1 MAFSSHY
8 KPLILREE
16 SVSKSQILPRNIYK
30 ITSYEYADGQT
41 KTLSGSTTSIVF
53 VIGITSDKKLTC
65 IKISDI
71 KPDKFFKWLK
81 PLFKKG
87 LTESDW
93 KAEQKLGQL
102 LILGDKQGSKI
113 FNQFVRSNQIYTKE
127 PTSYRTY
134 NISGIKQIQEIRIK
148 PDILKSYY

>member
-8 KPLILREE
+8 KPLILSEE
-16 SVSKSQILPRNIYK
+16 SVGKSQILPRNIYK

>member
-1 MAFSSHY
+1 MPFSLQY
-8 KPLILREE
+8 KPLILSEE

-30 ITSYEYADGQT
+30 ITSYQYADGTT
-41 KTLSGSTTSIVF
+41 KTLSGTTTSIVF
-53 VIGITSDKKLTC
+53 AIGITSDKKLTC

-93 KAEQKLGQL
+93 KAEQKLAQL

-113 FNQFVRSNQIYTKE
+113 FNQFVKTNPIYSKD
-127 PTSYRTY
+127 PSPYRTY

-148 PDILKSYY
+148 PDILKTYY

>member
-1 MAFSSHY
+1 MPFSLQY
-8 KPLILREE
+8 KPLILSEE
-16 SVSKSQILPRNIYK
+16 SVSKSQILPRNIYR
-30 ITSYEYADGQT
+30 ITSYQYVDGTT
-41 KTLSGSTTSIVF
+41 KTLSGTKTSIIF
-53 VIGITSDKKLTC
+53 AIGITPDKKLTC

-93 KAEQKLGQL
+93 TTEQKLGQL
-102 LILGDKQGSKI
+102 LILGDKQGSKV
-113 FNQFVRSNQIYTKE
+113 FNQFVKTNPIYSKE
-127 PTSYRTY
+127 PSLYRTY

-148 PDILKSYY
+148 PDILKTYY

>member
-1 MAFSSHY
+1 MAFSSQY
-8 KPLILREE
+8 KPLILSEE
-16 SVSKSQILPRNIYK
+16 SVSKSQILPRNIYR
-30 ITSYEYADGQT
+30 ITSYQYADGQT
-41 KTLSGSTTSIVF
+41 KTLSGTTTSIVF

-71 KPDKFFKWLK
+71 KPDKFFQWLK

>member
-1 MAFSSHY
+1 MAFSSQY
-8 KPLILREE
+8 KPLILSEE
-16 SVSKSQILPRNIYK
+16 SVSKSQILPRNIYR
-30 ITSYEYADGQT
+30 ITSYQYADGQT
-41 KTLSGSTTSIVF
+41 KTLSGTTTSIVF
-53 VIGITSDKKLTC
+53 EIGVTSDKKLTC

>member
-1 MAFSSHY
+1 MAFSSQY
-8 KPLILREE
+8 KPLILSEE
-16 SVSKSQILPRNIYK
+16 SVSKSQILPRNIYR
-30 ITSYEYADGQT
+30 ITSYQYADGQT
-41 KTLSGSTTSIVF
+41 KTLSGTTTSIVF

-71 KPDKFFKWLK
+71 KPDKFFQWLK

-148 PDILKSYY
+148 SDILKSYY

>member
-1 MAFSSHY
+1 MPFSLQY
-8 KPLILREE
+8 KPLILSEE

-30 ITSYEYADGQT
+30 ITSYQYADGST
-41 KTLSGSTTSIVF
+41 KTLSGTKTSIVF
-53 VIGITSDKKLTC
+53 AIGITSDKKLTC
-65 IKISDI
+65 IKISEL

-81 PLFKKG
+81 PLFRKG

-93 KAEQKLGQL
+93 TANQKLGQL
-102 LILGDKQGSKI
+102 LILADKQGSKI
-113 FNQFVRSNQIYTKE
+113 FNQFVKTNSIYSKD
-127 PTSYRTY
+127 PSPYRTY

>member
-1 MAFSSHY
+1 MPFSLQY
-8 KPLILREE
+8 TPLILSEE
-16 SVSKSQILPRNIYK
+16 SVSKSQILPRNIYR
-30 ITSYEYADGQT
+30 ITSYQYVDGTT
-41 KTLSGSTTSIVF
+41 KTLSGTKTSIIF
-53 VIGITSDKKLTC
+53 AIGITPDKKLTC

-93 KAEQKLGQL
+93 TTEQKLGQL
-102 LILGDKQGSKI
+102 LILGDKQGSKV
-113 FNQFVRSNQIYTKE
+113 FNQFVKTNPIYSKE
-127 PTSYRTY
+127 PSLYRTY
-134 NISGIKQIQEIRIK
+134 NISGIKQIQEIKIK

>member
-1 MAFSSHY
+1 MPFSLQY
-8 KPLILREE
+8 KPLILSEE
-16 SVSKSQILPRNIYK
+16 SVSKSQILPRNIYR
-30 ITSYEYADGQT
+30 ITSYQYVDGTT
-41 KTLSGSTTSIVF
+41 KTLSGTKTSIIF
-53 VIGITSDKKLTC
+53 AIGITPDKKLTC

-93 KAEQKLGQL
+93 TTEQKLGQL
-102 LILGDKQGSKI
+102 LILGDKQGSKV
-113 FNQFVRSNQIYTKE
+113 FNQFVKTNPIYSKE
-127 PTSYRTY
+127 PSLYRTY
-134 NISGIKQIQEIRIK
+134 NISGIKQIQEIKIK

>member
-1 MAFSSHY
+1 MPFSLQY
-8 KPLILREE
+8 KPLILSEE
-16 SVSKSQILPRNIYK
+16 SVSKSQILPRNIYR
-30 ITSYEYADGQT
+30 ITSYQYVDGTT
-41 KTLSGSTTSIVF
+41 KTLSGTKTSIIF
-53 VIGITSDKKLTC
+53 AIGITPDKKLTC

-93 KAEQKLGQL
+93 TTEQKLGQL
-102 LILGDKQGSKI
+102 LILGDKQGSKV
-113 FNQFVRSNQIYTKE
+113 FNQFVKTNPIYSKE
-127 PTSYRTY
+127 PSPYRTY

>member
-16 SVSKSQILPRNIYK
+16 SVSKSQILPRKIYK

>member
-1 MAFSSHY
+1 MAFSSQY
-8 KPLILREE
+8 KPLILSEE
-16 SVSKSQILPRNIYK
+16 SVSKSQILPRNIYR
-30 ITSYEYADGQT
+30 ITSYQYADGQT
-41 KTLSGSTTSIVF
+41 KTLSGTTTSIVF
-53 VIGITSDKKLTC
+53 AIGVTSDKKLTC

-71 KPDKFFKWLK
+71 KPDKFFQWLK

>member
-1 MAFSSHY
+1 MAFSSQY
-8 KPLILREE
+8 KPLILSEE
-16 SVSKSQILPRNIYK
+16 SVSKSQILPRNIYR
-30 ITSYEYADGQT
+30 ITSYQYADGQT
-41 KTLSGSTTSIVF
+41 KTLSGTTTSIVF
-53 VIGITSDKKLTC
+53 AIGVTSDKKLTC

-93 KAEQKLGQL
+93 NAEQKLGQL

>member
-1 MAFSSHY
+1 MPFSLQY
-8 KPLILREE
+8 KPLILSEE
-16 SVSKSQILPRNIYK
+16 SVSKSQILPRNIYR
-30 ITSYEYADGQT
+30 ITSYQYADGQT
-41 KTLSGSTTSIVF
+41 KTLSGSATSIVF

>member
-1 MAFSSHY
+1 MPFSLQY
-8 KPLILREE
+8 KPLILSEE

-30 ITSYEYADGQT
+30 ITSYQYIDGKI
-41 KTLSGSTTSIVF
+41 KTLSGTKTSIVF
-53 VIGITSDKKLTC
+53 VIGITTDKKLTC

>member
-1 MAFSSHY
+1 
-8 KPLILREE
+8 
-16 SVSKSQILPRNIYK
+16 VSKSQILPRNIYR
-30 ITSYEYADGQT
+30 ITSYQYVDGTT
-41 KTLSGSTTSIVF
+41 KTLSGTKTSIIF
-53 VIGITSDKKLTC
+53 AIGITPDKKLTC

-93 KAEQKLGQL
+93 TTEQKLGQL
-102 LILGDKQGSKI
+102 LILGDKQGSKV
-113 FNQFVRSNQIYTKE
+113 FNQFVKTNPIYSKE
-127 PTSYRTY
+127 PSLYRTY
-134 NISGIKQIQEIRIK
+134 NISGIKQIQEIKIK

>member
-1 MAFSSHY
+1 MSFSLQY
-8 KPLILREE
+8 KPLILSEE
-16 SVSKSQILPRNIYK
+16 SVSKSQILPRNIYR
-30 ITSYEYADGQT
+30 ITSYQYVDGTT
-41 KTLSGSTTSIVF
+41 KTLSGTKTSIIF
-53 VIGITSDKKLTC
+53 AIGITPDKKLTC

-93 KAEQKLGQL
+93 TTEQKLGQL
-102 LILGDKQGSKI
+102 LILGDKQGSKV
-113 FNQFVRSNQIYTKE
+113 FNQFVKTNPIYSKE
-127 PTSYRTY
+127 PSLYRTY

-148 PDILKSYY
+148 PDILKTYY

>member
-1 MAFSSHY
+1 MPFSLQY
-8 KPLILREE
+8 TPLILSEE

-30 ITSYEYADGQT
+30 ITSYQYVDGST
-41 KTLSGSTTSIVF
+41 KTLSGTKTSIVF
-53 VIGITSDKKLTC
+53 AIGITADKKLTC

-93 KAEQKLGQL
+93 NTPQKLGQL
-102 LILGDKQGSKI
+102 LILADKQGSKI
-113 FNQFVRSNQIYTKE
+113 FNQFVKTNPIYSKE
-127 PTSYRTY
+127 PSPYRTY

>member
-8 KPLILREE
+8 KPLILSEE
-16 SVSKSQILPRNIYK
+16 SVGKSQILPRNIYK

-93 KAEQKLGQL
+93 KADQKLGQL

>member
-1 MAFSSHY
+1 MPFSLQY
-8 KPLILREE
+8 KPLILSEE
-16 SVSKSQILPRNIYK
+16 SVSKSQILPRNIYR
-30 ITSYEYADGQT
+30 ITSYQYVDGTT
-41 KTLSGSTTSIVF
+41 KTLSGTKTSIIF
-53 VIGITSDKKLTC
+53 AIGITPDKKLTC

-93 KAEQKLGQL
+93 TTEQKLGQL
-102 LILGDKQGSKI
+102 LILADKQGSKV
-113 FNQFVRSNQIYTKE
+113 FNQFVKTNPIYSKE
-127 PTSYRTY
+127 PSLYRTY

-148 PDILKSYY
+148 SDILKSYY

>member
-1 MAFSSHY
+1 MAFSLQY
-8 KPLILREE
+8 KPLILSEE
-16 SVSKSQILPRNIYK
+16 SVSKSQILPRNIYR
-30 ITSYEYADGQT
+30 ITSYQYVDGTT
-41 KTLSGSTTSIVF
+41 KTLSGTKTSIIF
-53 VIGITSDKKLTC
+53 AIGITPDKKLTC

-93 KAEQKLGQL
+93 TTEQKLGQL
-102 LILGDKQGSKI
+102 LILGDKQGSKV
-113 FNQFVRSNQIYTKE
+113 FNQFVKTNPIYSKE
-127 PTSYRTY
+127 PSLYRTY

-148 PDILKSYY
+148 PDILKTYY

>member
-1 MAFSSHY
+1 MPFSLQY
-8 KPLILREE
+8 KPLILSEE
-16 SVSKSQILPRNIYK
+16 SVSKSQILPRNIYR
-30 ITSYEYADGQT
+30 ITSYQYVDGTT
-41 KTLSGSTTSIVF
+41 KTLSGTKTSIIF
-53 VIGITSDKKLTC
+53 AIGITPDKKLTC

-93 KAEQKLGQL
+93 TTEQKLGQL
-102 LILGDKQGSKI
+102 LILGDKQGSKV
-113 FNQFVRSNQIYTKE
+113 FNQFVKTNPIYSKE
-127 PTSYRTY
+127 PSLYRTY

-148 PDILKSYY
+148 SDILKSYY